1 MARSRGNRE
10 RSEQSLFRRGVS
22 RTPRR
27 SILIVCEGEKTEP
40 LYFKAM
46 KADRDMS
53 LTTVHVEVCGEEC
66 GSAPISVVEFAF
78 QRFEERAREAKT
90 SPFKLPF
97 EQVYCVMD
105 KDRHPS
111 LDDALNL
118 VERSKKKVPIQGI
131 VSCPCFEIWYLLHFT
146 YSTKP
151 YGNFAELKPDLISHL
166 PAYDKGFEAY
176 LILKPKM
183 MTAIAHGERLEI
195 HQTSVSDQRIPNP
208 STQVH
213 HLVKALHAMAEGK

>member
-1 MARSRGNRE
+1 M
-10 RSEQSLFRRGVS
+10 
-22 RTPRR
+22 PRR

-46 KADRDMS
+46 KSDRDMG

-66 GSAPISVVEFAF
+66 GSAPISVVEFAL

-90 SPFKLPF
+90 SAFKLPF

-105 KDRHPS
+105 KDCHPS

-146 YSTKP
+146 YSAKP
-151 YGNFAELKPDLISHL
+151 YGNFTELKPELVTYL
-166 PAYDKGFEAY
+166 PAYDKGSEAY
-176 LILKPKM
+176 LVLKPRM
-183 MTAIAHGERLEI
+183 MNAITHGERLEA
-195 HQTSVSDQRIPNP
+195 HQASVSTLRVPNP

-213 HLVKALHAMAEGK
+213 HLVKALLDMVEGK